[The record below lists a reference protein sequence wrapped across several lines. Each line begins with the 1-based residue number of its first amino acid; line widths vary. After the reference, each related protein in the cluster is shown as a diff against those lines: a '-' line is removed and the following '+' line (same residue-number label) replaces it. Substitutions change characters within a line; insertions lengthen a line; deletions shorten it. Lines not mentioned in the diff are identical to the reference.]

1 MDRGSHA
8 CPQNY
13 VSVLML
19 TVKKISLIRVSFCQ
33 ILLYTLYSV
42 KKKMGTLSTIFNRTV
57 QNVLVLL
64 FSLSSPTHISVYTY
78 FHVFF
83 IFFKVHNGS
92 QWYCVEYIVQIFLL
106 ISGL

>member
-13 VSVLML
+13 VSSLML

-33 ILLYTLYSV
+33 ILLYSLYSV

-57 QNVLVLL
+57 QNVLFLL
-64 FSLSSPTHISVYTY
+64 FFLSSPTHISVYTY

-83 IFFKVHNGS
+83 IFKVHNGS
-92 QWYCVEYIVQIFLL
+92 QWYCVEYSVQIFLL

>member
-42 KKKMGTLSTIFNRTV
+42 KKKKWARYPQYSIEQCRMFW
-57 QNVLVLL
+57 
-64 FSLSSPTHISVYTY
+64 FCY
-78 FHVFF
+78 FLYPP
-83 IFFKVHNGS
+83 
-92 QWYCVEYIVQIFLL
+92 QRIFLSIHIFMYFL
-106 ISGL
+106 FLKCTMAPSGIVWNISYKYFF

>member
-64 FSLSSPTHISVYTY
+64 FFLSSPTHISVYTY

-83 IFFKVHNGS
+83 IFEVHNGS

-106 ISGL
+106 ISRL

>member
-1 MDRGSHA
+1 MEVIVDRGSHA

-42 KKKMGTLSTIFNRTV
+42 KKKNG
-57 QNVLVLL
+57 
-64 FSLSSPTHISVYTY
+64 
-78 FHVFF
+78 HV
-83 IFFKVHNGS
+83 IHNI
-92 QWYCVEYIVQIFLL
+92 Q
-106 ISGL
+106 

>member
-1 MDRGSHA
+1 MDRSSHA

-64 FSLSSPTHISVYTY
+64 LFLSSPTHISVYTY
-78 FHVFF
+78 FLVFF
-83 IFFKVHNGS
+83 IFKVHNGS

>member
-13 VSVLML
+13 VSSLML

-42 KKKMGTLSTIFNRTV
+42 KKKKWARYLQYSIEQCRMFC
-57 QNVLVLL
+57 
-64 FSLSSPTHISVYTY
+64 FCYFFLSSPTHISVYTY
-78 FHVFF
+78 IHVFF
-83 IFFKVHNGS
+83 FFLKCIMAPSG
-92 QWYCVEYIVQIFLL
+92 IVWN
-106 ISGL
+106 ISYKYFF